1 MSEKALA
8 LKELDDVLEDLVTL
22 LKHPE
27 VGAELASRGVNA
39 SLAIVGAEGLAAY
52 VQGDKVRA
60 AEDFSTIAEEIS
72 ARLATSGCGDES
84 KEKKP
89 S

>member
-1 MSEKALA
+1 MPDQPLP
-8 LKELDDVLEDLVTL
+8 LKELDEVFEDLVTL

-27 VGAELASRGVNA
+27 VGAELTARGVNV

-52 VQGDKVRA
+52 VQGDKERA
-60 AEDFSTIAEEIS
+60 ADDLLTVGEEIKS
-72 ARLATSGCGDES
+72 RLVGAGPASR
-84 KEKKP
+84 P